1 MRLPDSMFLLKEH
14 PNTTQ
19 RRDGKLQPGEV
30 KITMTIGARPLL
42 EGELRRPI
50 SNPPLLTHRGLYSD
64 MAETGPEAADLFS
77 ALGCS
82 IRRACMA
89 RDRGPAPATA
99 PLPPPTS
106 PSASYLG
113 GLPSAALLC
122 AAHWGVPS
130 TSHTTSSKTNSRN
143 TTTRATG
150 EVSRPDRVDSL
161 VKTGETLREGKH
173 TFPSLRPPL
182 RRAAGAQ
189 PC

>member
-19 RRDGKLQPGEV
+19 RRDGKLQPGDV

-42 EGELRRPI
+42 EGELGRPI

-99 PLPPPTS
+99 PLPPPHLTECLL
-106 PSASYLG
+106 PRRLALCGTALCGTLG
-113 GLPSAALLC
+113 CPQHV
-122 AAHWGVPS
+122 AHNLVQNQFQKHNHES
-130 TSHTTSSKTNSRN
+130 
-143 TTTRATG
+143 
-150 EVSRPDRVDSL
+150 DRR
-161 VKTGETLREGKH
+161 G
-173 TFPSLRPPL
+173 FP
-182 RRAAGAQ
+182 A
-189 PC
+189 